1 MCCRIHVRHG
11 NRFAILRRSFLHVYD
26 ARISVLR
33 ARQGAFRVHRR
44 ISLRRFIRRLLG
56 DFSRSGGTLIHY
68 ALHGFLTRMLHR
80 RFPHVFQRR
89 FRDLLLRFKFRNRLF
104 VFFDHLHFP
113 GHVVNRLLH
122 HTVQLRVGGVLQELR
137 VNVLHVLPRRVLF
150 GHCAGKVFRRCT
162 HVFLRLLQGHF
173 VGFHAVQR
181 TVGDHLAHRVR
192 NRVFRNPLRNVRAHR
207 FCNLSAFGDK
217 AVQRFGS
224 NVSFRELTNLRRR
237 AFRTGKRAVC
247 NRPDGFRK
255 VRSMLRRRVDY
266 LLHCKHSLAAA
277 HFVHKR
283 LPGRARRFHVHSA
296 ELHHARNGGRLAC
309 IAALQRLG
317 QRSQFL
323 ICRHVEIY
331 GVLLRSRAGFRVRN
345 RVIIIGCIFI
355 RNAFRAAFSG
365 NRACNSGSR
374 HRDRAAHCA
383 GNSRIADLR
392 HKIIR
397 RLAGRFLFGHA
408 FGHVLSNR
416 LIAFRKFAHNQVVA
430 HAFDQLVQ
438 PFADAFGCNV
448 FQYVRH
454 ELLRC
459 CRVRTLERINDVVH
473 RQEFRTA
480 FRCQCHAAVKQRL
493 RIGRAA
499 QLCVHHCAAGRFRAH
514 RKHAGN
520 RAAHS
525 HCAGKQAVAAAR
537 QRVVAD
543 VRNLRADTVRSERF
557 VNFALHRAARGGNE
571 HVCRKCAVIR
581 IDFFSAQPLN
591 HAVNRTGNLKRG
603 RSNTHK
609 S

>member
-1 MCCRIHVRHG
+1 MPRFVHRYAVAGRVAFAHGHVFCALLIVAEHFFRNAAALRNVHFPGAQSRANPKIARQRARRFNRADNGAFVLRLLHVLRFLRPVGILHRRIGVFCINRFGVLCCRIHVRHG
-11 NRFAILRRSFLHVYD
+11 NRFAILRRSFPHVYD

-44 ISLRRFIRRLLG
+44 ISLRRFLRRLLG

-80 RFPHVFQRR
+80 RFPHVFQRC

-355 RNAFRAAFSG
+355 
-365 NRACNSGSR
+365 
-374 HRDRAAHCA
+374 
-383 GNSRIADLR
+383 
-392 HKIIR
+392 
-397 RLAGRFLFGHA
+397 
-408 FGHVLSNR
+408 
-416 LIAFRKFAHNQVVA
+416 
-430 HAFDQLVQ
+430 
-438 PFADAFGCNV
+438 
-448 FQYVRH
+448 
-454 ELLRC
+454 
-459 CRVRTLERINDVVH
+459 
-473 RQEFRTA
+473 
-480 FRCQCHAAVKQRL
+480 
-493 RIGRAA
+493 
-499 QLCVHHCAAGRFRAH
+499 
-514 RKHAGN
+514 
-520 RAAHS
+520 
-525 HCAGKQAVAAAR
+525 
-537 QRVVAD
+537 
-543 VRNLRADTVRSERF
+543 
-557 VNFALHRAARGGNE
+557 
-571 HVCRKCAVIR
+571 
-581 IDFFSAQPLN
+581 
-591 HAVNRTGNLKRG
+591 
-603 RSNTHK
+603 
-609 S
+609 